1 MDRNVIV
8 LYNSWTGF
16 TRNYAQLMAQALDC
30 PALPL
35 SEAPADLS
43 GYDFINGFSTS
54 ILDQVSID
62 GGIYLLPTSNA
73 IYGVYYNKTLMD
85 EYGWQMPSNIG
96 EL

>member
-43 GYDFINGFSTS
+43 GYDAVAFGSRLHAG
-54 ILDQVSID
+54 ILD
-62 GGIYLLPTSNA
+62 GWKKARTLLA
-73 IYGVYYNKTLMD
+73 R
-85 EYGWQMPSNIG
+85 QIG
-96 EL
+96 RAHV